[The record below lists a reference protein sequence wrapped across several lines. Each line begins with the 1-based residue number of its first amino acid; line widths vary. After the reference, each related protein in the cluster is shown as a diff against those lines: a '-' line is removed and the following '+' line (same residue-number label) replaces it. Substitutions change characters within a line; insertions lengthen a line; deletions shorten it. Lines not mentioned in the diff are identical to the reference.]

1 MVDVIG
7 EIISIE
13 KQAEEIVENARRES
27 DRILSDAAYKKEEE
41 RIKYENEVSSEVE
54 KYHDDLRKSGT
65 EHITAAYNECD
76 DLINRLDEQMKINGD
91 KWADEIFSA
100 VICAD

>member
-27 DRILSDAAYKKEEE
+27 ERILAEAARRKEQE
-41 RIKYENEVSSEVE
+41 RIRYENEVSTEVE

-65 EHITAAYNECD
+65 EHLSAANSECEAM
-76 DLINRLDEQMKINGD
+76 ISRLDEQMKINGD